1 MIHPSLTS
9 HLLSS
14 ASASTRRTLTA
25 ICTTHGRI
33 SAFRTSAKPS
43 PRVGDFIVSRWL
55 RDSSDE
61 GQVWSNRTVYVVEAV
76 YYRPDKRNSDA
87 DDSWVVLVVH
97 DRQMK
102 EEEAELL

>member
-1 MIHPSLTS
+1 MTKTPEQFI
-9 HLLSS
+9 
-14 ASASTRRTLTA
+14 
-25 ICTTHGRI
+25 RI
-33 SAFRTSAKPS
+33 YKKDPDGNLHDAGEDFCVSDFCGAV

-61 GQVWSNRTVYVVEAV
+61 GRVWSNRSVYVVEAV
-76 YYRPDKRNSDA
+76 YYRPDKRNSDT

-102 EEEAELL
+102 EEEAGLL

>member
-1 MIHPSLTS
+1 M
-9 HLLSS
+9 
-14 ASASTRRTLTA
+14 TRTPEQ
-25 ICTTHGRI
+25 RI
-33 SAFRTSAKPS
+33 RIYKKNPDGNLHDAGEDFCVSDFCGVV

-55 RDSSDE
+55 RDSSEE
-61 GQVWSNRTVYVVEAV
+61 GRVWFNRTIHVVEAV
-76 YYRPDKRNSDA
+76 YYRPDKRTDKRTLDA